1 MPVTA
6 GSRRE
11 SKGFSPALFYNASRF
26 RGEKFP
32 LEIHCHRRATNI
44 ATQLRE
50 NARPCGK
57 IYARSR
63 YDVAQTRAVPRN
75 CAFGG
80 ENGEAEVSLRR
91 NTVAIETRGNFH
103 STDISATALIVNY
116 LHPDSA
122 FGFPILKDTRK
133 TPFFSLHYDLQ
144 VIIELLLSQVS
155 RTTSFTVK
163 I

>member
-32 LEIHCHRRATNI
+32 LETHCYRRASSI
-44 ATQLRE
+44 AAQLCE

-91 NTVAIETRGNFH
+91 NTVAIDTRGNFRGA
-103 STDISATALIVNY
+103 DISATALIVNY

-122 FGFPILKDTRK
+122 FAYAILRGTHAK
-133 TPFFSLHYDLQ
+133 Y
-144 VIIELLLSQVS
+144 LSFRNV
-155 RTTSFTVK
+155 T
-163 I
+163 ICE